1 MSDESPANTTATEAS
16 RSRRKLPWILA
27 IVLLLGLAG
36 GGWWWLQAQ
45 ADSDADASEAS
56 ASRPPAQY
64 FALEPAF
71 VVNLADANA
80 VRYLQADVQIMTRDP
95 DTAAALELHAP
106 AIRNRLLLLFGQQSS
121 SQLAQRSAK
130 ERLQEKA
137 LAEVVAALRAES
149 SPDKVEAVLFTSL
162 VTQ

>member
-1 MSDESPANTTATEAS
+1 MSDESPANTTATEAP
-16 RSRRKLPWILA
+16 RSRKLIWILA
-27 IVLLLGLAG
+27 AVLLIGAAG
-36 GGWWWLQAQ
+36 GGCWWWQAQ
-45 ADSDADASEAS
+45 AASETDASEVS

-64 FALEPAF
+64 YALEPAF

-80 VRYLQADVQIMTRDP
+80 VRYLQADVQIMTRD
-95 DTAAALELHAP
+95 DATAAALELHAP
-106 AIRNRLLLLFGQQSS
+106 AVRNRLLLLFSQQSS

-137 LAEVVAALRAES
+137 LAEVVAVLRAES
-149 SPDKVEAVLFTSL
+149 APDKIESVLFTSL